1 MKIVVSGIQAT
12 NTLTLGNYLGA
23 LKEFVSLQNDYKMYI
38 FIADLH
44 SITTNFSPAELKHN
58 RKSIAAIY
66 KSCGLNFEKN
76 IVFYQSSVIEHSH
89 LSYLLLCHSYMG
101 ELSRMTQFKDK
112 SSKSIIQNKTQ
123 MIPTGLFVYPT
134 LMAAD
139 ILMYDADIIPVGLD
153 QKQHIELTRDLA
165 IRFNKKYGHNIFK
178 IPEIKIS
185 KECNKI
191 MDLQNP
197 LVKMSK
203 SSENKKGVIFLL
215 DPIDQ
220 IRNKIMASKT
230 DSFNTVSYDI
240 TKQPGISNLLN
251 IYSSITDTLVSDIVK
266 NYKDKSY
273 ADFKKDLANIVCDK
287 ILIIQSNYY
296 QIIKNDNFEKAIIEN
311 GKKCKKIAIKKI
323 NEIHKIMGLYY
334 EK

>member
-23 LKEFVSLQNDYKMYI
+23 LKKFIALQKDYKMYI

-44 SITTNFSPAELKHN
+44 SITTNFSPSQLENN
-58 RKSIAAIY
+58 RKSVAAIY
-66 KSCGLNFEKN
+66 KACGLDFEKN
-76 IVFYQSSVIEHSH
+76 VVFYQSSVIEHSH

-139 ILMYDADIIPVGLD
+139 ILMYDANIIPVGAD

-165 IRFNKKYGHNIFK
+165 IRFNKKYNAKIFT

-185 KECNKI
+185 KEGNKI

-197 LVKMSK
+197 LIKMSK

-215 DPIDQ
+215 DPIET
-220 IRNKIMASKT
+220 IRNKIMGAKT
-230 DSFNTVSYDI
+230 DSFNIVAFDTI
-240 TKQPGISNLLN
+240 KQPGVSNLLN
-251 IYSSITDTLVSDIVK
+251 IYSAITDISVDKIVK
-266 NYKDKSY
+266 KYTDKGY
-273 ADFKKDLANIVCDK
+273 AIFKKDLANILCDK
-287 ILIIQSNYY
+287 ILIIQSNYN
-296 QIIKNDNFEKAIIEN
+296 QIIKSDDFEKTIINN
-311 GKKCKKIAIKKI
+311 GKKCKKIAINKI
-323 NEIHKIMGLYY
+323 KEIHKIMGLYY